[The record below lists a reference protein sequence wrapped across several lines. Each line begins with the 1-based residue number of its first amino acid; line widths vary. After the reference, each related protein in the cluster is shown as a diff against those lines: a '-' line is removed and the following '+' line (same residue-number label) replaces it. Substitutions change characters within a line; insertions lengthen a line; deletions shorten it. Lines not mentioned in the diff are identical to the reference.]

1 VELEPGFTYNKFE
14 FHHFRGLD
22 DEQKSVAGES
32 DGVDEET
39 LRVAAGSCPHF
50 AIKLARA

>member
-1 VELEPGFTYNKFE
+1 MGVGECVHFAPEV
-14 FHHFRGLD
+14 FHLD
-22 DEQKSVAGES
+22 DEQKSVAGNS

-39 LRVAAGSCPHF
+39 LRVAAGSCPNF